1 MLHFI
6 IIVIL
11 LYLFFSLFVSVFFL
25 SLGAILLTA
34 GVIMVQN
41 HEYIG
46 IILCFLG
53 AMSLTKVFN

>member
-25 SLGAILLTA
+25 SLGTILLGA
-34 GVIMVQN
+34 GIILVQQ

-46 IILCFLG
+46 IVLCFLG
-53 AMSLTKVFN
+53 ALSLHKVFN